1 MAKPYPLKADII
13 CESPPPSLPVGPPP
27 DLRSPP
33 LEAQRARAEAAL
45 AEARQLGAT
54 EGFLLKNL
62 EKDCECSSLG
72 ISTQYTLDVVALF
85 RKCKKSRINHIVK

>member
-1 MAKPYPLKADII
+1 MNP
-13 CESPPPSLPVGPPP
+13 SPSSLPVGPPP

-45 AEARQLGAT
+45 AEARQIGAT

-72 ISTQYTLDVVALF
+72 ILTQYSLDAVTLF
-85 RKCKKSRINHIVK
+85 SKCKKSRINHIVK

>member
-1 MAKPYPLKADII
+1 MLRAKLSSLNVDII
-13 CESPPPSLPVGPPP
+13 CESSSLPVGPPP

-62 EKDCECSSLG
+62 EKDCEC
-72 ISTQYTLDVVALF
+72 
-85 RKCKKSRINHIVK
+85 